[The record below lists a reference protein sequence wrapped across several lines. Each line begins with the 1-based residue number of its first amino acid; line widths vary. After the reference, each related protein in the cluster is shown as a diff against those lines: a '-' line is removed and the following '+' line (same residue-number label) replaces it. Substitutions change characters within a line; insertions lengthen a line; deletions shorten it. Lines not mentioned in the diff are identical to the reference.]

1 MSAPLA
7 VIDALAE
14 ASTRLRGAMEA
25 SDADRIE
32 AAIVDF
38 REALTRVQA
47 IGAWRAD
54 PLLKQRVQSLLPRLE
69 SSRMLAC
76 LLGDLTGQKLSS
88 MSENTG
94 NAVPHPLYQRNTRP
108 VDQQELPARKLA

>member
-1 MSAPLA
+1 MPLA

-25 SDADRIE
+25 SDAERIE

-38 REALTRVQA
+38 REALARVQA

-76 LLGDLTGQKLSS
+76 LLGDLTGQRLAA
-88 MSENTG
+88 MSAADAG
-94 NAVPHPLYQRNTRP
+94 AVPHPLYRGRAPT
-108 VDQQELPARKLA
+108 PASSTYSAQKLA

>member
-1 MSAPLA
+1 MPLA

-32 AAIVDF
+32 AAIADF
-38 REALTRVQA
+38 REALARVQA
-47 IGAWRAD
+47 IGAWRTD
-54 PLLKQRVQSLLPRLE
+54 PLLKQRIQSLLPRLE

-76 LLGDLTGQKLSS
+76 LLGDLTGQKLAA
-88 MSENTG
+88 MSATNAG
-94 NAVPHPLYQRNTRP
+94 AVPHPLYQRHAPSAPSP
-108 VDQQELPARKLA
+108 VYSGRNLA